1 MNSDLDQSN
10 SDVSSHYT
18 ECALL
23 VIFMLNID
31 ISVLHNQV
39 NIVLHSLMKEMKR
52 RYLNDFLETCLRFPV
67 MRVEKGAVTWSNFHI
82 YLDLFLEHIIRHS
95 SLCWPLV

>member
-1 MNSDLDQSN
+1 
-10 SDVSSHYT
+10 
-18 ECALL
+18 
-23 VIFMLNID
+23 MLNID

-67 MRVEKGAVTWSNFHI
+67 TRVEKGTITKSNLCI
-82 YLDLFLEHIIRHS
+82 CLDLFLEHIIPRS